1 MTYTQQAYRC
11 GVNTLKTVYD
21 HAKSSLR
28 KGPGVEKCDQ
38 SKSVSLW
45 YVEASIQM
53 LLIGHSS

>member
-21 HAKSSLR
+21 HEKSSLR

-53 LLIGHSS
+53 LLI